1 MKGLAVV
8 LGLYQALRREE
19 IATLTWDA
27 FAEEGW
33 MTIQGKN
40 DKRRTI
46 PVHPAVTEYL
56 ARVSPSGAHVFPGMT
71 GNTVNPAT
79 IWAWIRDVA
88 EEAGVVGVRP
98 HRLRHTALATLNDV
112 TGDLRTVQA
121 FAGHSNPLTTA
132 GYTRATRKRLLA
144 AVAALDY

>member
-1 MKGLAVV
+1 M
-8 LGLYQALRREE
+8 RREE
-19 IATLTWDA
+19 IATLRWDA

-46 PVHPAVTEYL
+46 PVHPVVTEYL
-56 ARVSPSGAHVFPGMT
+56 TKLRPSAVHVFPGRA
-71 GNTVNPAT
+71 GPVNPAT
-79 IWAWIRDVA
+79 IWAWIRDA
-88 EEAGVVGVRP
+88 ADEAGVIDVRP
-98 HRLRHTALATLNDV
+98 HRLRHTALATLNDA

-121 FAGHSNPLTTA
+121 FAGHSNPMTTA
-132 GYTRATRKRLLA
+132 GYTRATRKRLQS